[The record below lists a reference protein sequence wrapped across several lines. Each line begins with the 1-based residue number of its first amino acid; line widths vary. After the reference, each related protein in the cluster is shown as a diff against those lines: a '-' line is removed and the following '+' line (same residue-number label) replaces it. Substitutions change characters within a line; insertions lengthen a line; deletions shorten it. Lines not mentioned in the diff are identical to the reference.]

1 MELILDINKPFNLE
15 YSLDSGQLFR
25 WTEKKN
31 WRIGLI
37 DNTVVKIKKI
47 KSKLVVNTSN
57 KIDEKDTKY
66 S

>member
-37 DNTVVKIKKI
+37 NNTELKK
-47 KSKLVVNTSN
+47 
-57 KIDEKDTKY
+57 
-66 S
+66 